1 MRAIGGGHHQA
12 EAMVTSGGTYDR
24 IWIDSPTSAVNGKID
39 KLILSNLFTKGG
51 TCVLQQMDIG
61 TLTIRLNEVGDGN
74 GFSTKEF
81 VVATTVTASVW
92 NVTDNVEVTIAEP
105 TTQ

>member
-1 MRAIGGGHHQA
+1 MRAIGGGHHTAQA
-12 EAMVTSGGTYDR
+12 MKVNKGTYDR
-24 IWIDSPTSAVNGKID
+24 IWIDAPTSAVNGRID